1 MLQNSENS
9 QTSCTICYATEEIWL
24 WTGGKC
30 TLVQSGMGLMNMNE
44 TGKNTIELIEMF
56 NVFRKRSNLDLN
68 ITAKGFLILLLL
80 L

>member
-1 MLQNSENS
+1 MFWNSLYEQNPKLSLGFQFDQAFMLQNSENS

-44 TGKNTIELIEMF
+44 TQKDTIELI
-56 NVFRKRSNLDLN
+56 N
-68 ITAKGFLILLLL
+68 ILCI
-80 L
+80 